1 MGSCMPMVLTWT
13 SKHTH
18 IHVNKIRE
26 DTSNLMMSL
35 KALEKQEQ
43 TKPPNSRQDEII
55 KIMAE
60 IHEIGTTKKFEQ
72 SMR

>member
-1 MGSCMPMVLTWT
+1 
-13 SKHTH
+13 
-18 IHVNKIRE
+18 
-26 DTSNLMMSL
+26 MMYL

-60 IHEIGTTKKFEQ
+60 INEIKTTKNSNNQWNEKLILLEDIQCWQNFMQ
-72 SMR
+72 CLT

>member
-1 MGSCMPMVLTWT
+1 
-13 SKHTH
+13 
-18 IHVNKIRE
+18 
-26 DTSNLMMSL
+26 MMYL

-60 IHEIGTTKKFEQ
+60 MNEIKTTKNSNNQWNEKLILLEDIQCWQNFMQ
-72 SMR
+72 CLT

>member
-1 MGSCMPMVLTWT
+1 
-13 SKHTH
+13 
-18 IHVNKIRE
+18 
-26 DTSNLMMSL
+26 MMYL

-60 IHEIGTTKKFEQ
+60 INEIETTKNSNNQWNEKLILLEDIQCWQNF
-72 SMR
+72 M

>member
-1 MGSCMPMVLTWT
+1 
-13 SKHTH
+13 
-18 IHVNKIRE
+18 
-26 DTSNLMMSL
+26 MMYL

-60 IHEIGTTKKFEQ
+60 INEIKTTKNSNNQWNEKLTLLEDIQCWQNFMQ
-72 SMR
+72 CLM